1 MDGTGLTGERSAG
14 AVIFQAVEESR
25 PIIEL
30 E

>member
-14 AVIFQAVEESR
+14 AVIFQAIEESR
-25 PIIEL
+25 PVTES